1 MTEVADTPGEPGQ
14 PSAPAEAEVAAAGGH
29 KPSDAASAIYGSIL
43 VTALVTALSHAE
55 HDALRLSLSVASTMV
70 VFYLAHVWSAL
81 VGERIARPRDL
92 SLTHLY
98 ELAREEWPMLEA
110 GAVSFAVLLLAEAG
124 LWSFDTG
131 VDLAMWLGVANLF
144 GWGLVLGRRNY
155 DRWFEALGAA
165 IVNGLF
171 GVGIVVLEVLIH

>member
-1 MTEVADTPGEPGQ
+1 VTE
-14 PSAPAEAEVAAAGGH
+14 SAPEIEGGSEDVPELLGGH
-29 KPSDAASAIYGSIL
+29 KPSDAAAAIYGSIL

-55 HDALRLSLSVASTMV
+55 HDALTLALSVASTMV

-92 SLTHLY
+92 SHGHLL
-98 ELAREEWPMLEA
+98 ELAREEWPMLES
-110 GAVSFAVLLLAEAG
+110 GAVSMVVLLLAEAG
-124 LWSFDTG
+124 AYSTDTG

-155 DRWFEALGAA
+155 DTWPLALGAA
-165 IVNGLF
+165 VVNGLF
-171 GVGIVVLEVLIH
+171 GVGIVILEVLIH